1 MSEGEEKEKAKTN
14 DQIFGELTESSMA
27 KDLEGDIKDK
37 MKISTHIRQS
47 YTSENMCASTTD
59 FIYLLIFFYIYDF
72 I

>member
-1 MSEGEEKEKAKTN
+1 
-14 DQIFGELTESSMA
+14 MA

-37 MKISTHIRQS
+37 MKISTHVRQS